1 MADLLST
8 ITNYCMANETIVA
21 NSIYCILCNPD
32 NESHIKCI
40 KTIDEQLN
48 QFMLQLD
55 GLTNVD
61 KQHRKHRIQ
70 HIQSIQRV
78 IDKVMM
84 MENGKVISVPISELD
99 KINYTLKEKTLEIE
113 HVKKENARL
122 TAENK
127 ELKNILK
134 SINQETSDFFY

>member
-1 MADLLST
+1 
-8 ITNYCMANETIVA
+8 MANEQVVA
-21 NSIYCILCNPD
+21 NSIYFILCSPD
-32 NESHIKCI
+32 NDPHIKCI

-48 QFMLQLD
+48 QFLLQLD
-55 GLTNVD
+55 ALPNVD
-61 KQHRKHRIQ
+61 KWQRKHRIQ
-70 HIQSIQRV
+70 HIQSIQKV
-78 IDKVMM
+78 IDKILLMKNV
-84 MENGKVISVPISELD
+84 KIISVPVSELD

-122 TAENK
+122 MTENK